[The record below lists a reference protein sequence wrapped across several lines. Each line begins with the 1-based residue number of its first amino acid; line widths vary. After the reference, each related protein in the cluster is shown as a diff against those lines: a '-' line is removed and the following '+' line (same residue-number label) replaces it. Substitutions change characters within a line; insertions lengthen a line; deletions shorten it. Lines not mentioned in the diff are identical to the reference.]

1 MELLKGIQKSL
12 VFAALLC
19 VLTIGAAAY
28 TLTYQTVTGYTG
40 LNVETSTDHPWTVQE
55 DGSLKSGNSG
65 TDSSASVLKVT
76 VTGSGVLHF
85 DYKVSSP
92 LKTGDTNPNNL
103 PTEDVPD
110 SLLIQANAE
119 ITADSPAFRKFTANQ
134 DRFYGEIDWTP
145 GSVTVDAAEGVETEI
160 FFAFRKDGTSTKG
173 ISDCA
178 WLRNFSFTTDTSAE
192 LTVEYDTNCGTVT
205 KDKETYQA
213 GDSATLTAVP
223 NDGCQFYG
231 WLDAAGSFLSD
242 ELTYS
247 MTVSNNMT
255 VRAVFAQTGTYEA
268 RRGGLFFGSLSA
280 ALANARPGS
289 TVFLL
294 KDTELT
300 QDAEIP
306 SGVTLYIPY
315 EAHYT
320 RDYVYCD
327 NGRSNSIADTP
338 FRTLT
343 VHSGVTLTVSGTLR
357 LGAELSCT
365 YPPSNYQGHTGGA
378 YGAVA
383 NNGTITI
390 TAGGALDSRGIITG
404 SGAVIAD
411 GGTVYEPFIVC
422 DFTGGQ
428 NLEKLYR
435 QDVTPFK
442 RYAMQNIQCSL
453 TMNSS
458 SELIGR
464 GCLYGGFQTKI
475 FNETN
480 IPIIASDGLFQLQ
493 AGASITRTYDAD
505 KQLTDYPGIGR
516 ENWVVTGG
524 MSIGALQM
532 GIMGASISTEK
543 CSFPL
548 PYNLALTMLDGV
560 YTIAHRL
567 RILPGSTLTVG
578 RGAEL
583 TVSGSLD
590 ALDGLKQGRM
600 SDAVY
605 PDSDALQAGGFSV
618 SGELVVDGGKLV
630 IASGAAFGGVV
641 QSTGSG
647 SISIAEGALLTNN
660 VQDGGVGFY
669 SDNTSIFENFTARA
683 DLDGTLQALQPGE
696 YRAVAATQFTL
707 PGWPVR
713 YVVNGSDVDKKD
725 SAYWTDGAQYATET
739 VAAGEI
745 MYGAWTS
752 GTQTPSEH
760 SVTVV
765 NKTYYDANDSS
776 CTSVEQQLTDGALTF
791 TVQTLKSAYAHL
803 VQVQLGEGEIRTVT
817 PGTNGTYTVTG
828 VNDDVTITVTS
839 VLKGDVDLSGRINIA
854 DVVSLR
860 RVVTKKEAFT
870 KHSDLQKQA
879 AEVILDGKINMADLV
894 QLRRFVSKK
903 ISEL

>member
-110 SLLIQANAE
+110 SLLIRANAE

-145 GSVTVDAAEGVETEI
+145 GSVTVDAAEGVETDI

-178 WLRNFSFTTDTSAE
+178 WLRNITFTTDTSAA
-192 LTVEYDTNCGTVT
+192 LTVDYDTDCGTVT

-242 ELTYS
+242 ELIYS
-247 MTVSNNMT
+247 MTVNNNMT
-255 VRAVFAQTGTYEA
+255 IRAVFAQTGTYEA
-268 RRGGLFFGSLSA
+268 RRGGLFFESLSD
-280 ALANARPGS
+280 ALANARSGS

-343 VHSGVTLTVSGTLR
+343 VHSSVTLTVSGTLR

-390 TAGGALDSRGIITG
+390 TAGGALDSRGTITG

-453 TMNSS
+453 TVNSS
-458 SELIGR
+458 SELIGC

-480 IPIIASDGLFQLQ
+480 IPIIASSGLFQLQ

-524 MSIGALQM
+524 MSIGALKM
-532 GIMGASISTEK
+532 EIMGAPISTEK

-548 PYNLALTMLDGV
+548 PYNLALTMLDGG

-583 TVSGSLD
+583 TVNGSLD
-590 ALDGLKQGRM
+590 ALDGLKQGSM

-605 PDSDALQAGGFSV
+605 PDSDALRAGGFCV

-641 QSTGSG
+641 QNTGSG
-647 SISIAEGALLTNN
+647 TLSVAEGASLKNT

-669 SDNTSIFENFTARA
+669 SDNTSIFDDFTARA

-713 YVVNGSDVDKKD
+713 YVVNGSNVDKKE
-725 SAYWTDGAQYATET
+725 SAYWADGPQYATET

-776 CTSVEQQLTDGALTF
+776 CTSVKHELNGDTLTF
-791 TVQTLKSAYAHL
+791 TVTTLKSAYTHL

-817 PGTNGTYTVTG
+817 PGTDGTYTVTG
-828 VNDDVTITVTS
+828 VNDDVTILVIS
-839 VLKGDVDLSGRINIA
+839 VLKGDAN
-854 DVVSLR
+854 
-860 RVVTKKEAFT
+860 
-870 KHSDLQKQA
+870 
-879 AEVILDGKINMADLV
+879 LDGYVAANDATAILRYLAELKVLDEYGLAAADANCDGFIAANDATRI
-894 QLRRFVSKK
+894 LRFSVAL
-903 ISEL
+903 IPAL